1 MVDLKVRRVG
11 TCRVAPKPIQLLYAY
26 FVFASINYTG
36 FMPSRTSPRRAAD
49 LSRVISP
56 PAELGAARPPAPR
69 PSLRSSKASPQDEAT
84 DTGTVKW
91 SQERRLQF
99 IDFRLQW
106 GGRINRRDVTDFFK
120 ISVPQASA
128 DIARYAEVA
137 PGNLEYDTSSRT
149 YVATPAYAPHY
160 ESSGARQYLSQL
172 LALERQILTSD
183 QAFLAFRP
191 PMASVPLPSRTIEPK
206 TLALLLQSIAERAK
220 LRIRYQSIARDE
232 PQERYISP
240 HAFGYDGVRWHVRA
254 YCHLREGF
262 RDFVLGR
269 ILSPG
274 APVASDVDSSQDR
287 EWHTNVDLVLKPDDS
302 LTLKQR
308 EGVEIDYGMKNG
320 KVTVPCRQA
329 MLFYTLR
336 TLNFEPNGTP
346 RKGEKQVVIA
356 NLADI
361 KSLLPKPGQ
370 A

>member
-1 MVDLKVRRVG
+1 
-11 TCRVAPKPIQLLYAY
+11 
-26 FVFASINYTG
+26 
-36 FMPSRTSPRRAAD
+36 MPSRTVPRQATNQARGA
-49 LSRVISP
+49 SQPS
-56 PAELGAARPPAPR
+56 ELGRAPTTVPR
-69 PSLRSSKASPQDEAT
+69 TTRASTGKASPREEDA
-84 DTGTVKW
+84 DAGPVKW

-99 IDFRLQW
+99 IDFRLRW

-128 DIARYAEVA
+128 DIARYAELA
-137 PGNLEYDTSSRT
+137 PGNLVYDTSSRT
-149 YVATPAYAPHY
+149 YVTTSDFAPCF

-191 PMASVPLPSRTIEPK
+191 PIASVPLPNRTVESH
-206 TLALLLQSIAERAK
+206 TLALVLQAIAERAK

-232 PQERYISP
+232 PQERFISP

-254 YCHLREGF
+254 FCHLREGF

-274 APVASDVDSSQDR
+274 APVASGVDPSEDR
-287 EWHTNVDLVLKPDDS
+287 EWHTNVDLILKPDDS
-302 LTLKQR
+302 LSPKQR

-320 KVTVPCRQA
+320 KVAVPCRQA
-329 MLFYTLR
+329 MLFYTFR

-361 KSLLPKPGQ
+361 KPLLPKPGQ

>member
-1 MVDLKVRRVG
+1 MSSK
-11 TCRVAPKPIQLLYAY
+11 T
-26 FVFASINYTG
+26 F
-36 FMPSRTSPRRAAD
+36 PRRRGEPA
-49 LSRVISP
+49 RVISP
-56 PAELGAARPPAPR
+56 TSELGDVPPSAPR
-69 PSLRSSKASPQDEAT
+69 SSSASSKASFQNKAT
-84 DTGTVKW
+84 DTGPVKW

-106 GGRINRRDVTDFFK
+106 GGRINRRDVMDFFK

-149 YVATPAYAPHY
+149 YVATPGFAAHY

-183 QAFLAFRP
+183 QVFLAFRP
-191 PMASVPLPSRTIEPK
+191 PMASVPLPSRAVEPT
-206 TLALLLQSIAERAK
+206 TLALLLQVIAEGAK
-220 LRIRYQSIARDE
+220 LRIRYRSIARDE

-269 ILSPG
+269 ILSPE
-274 APVASDVDSSQDR
+274 APVASEVDSSQDR
-287 EWHTNVDLVLKPDDS
+287 EWHTTVNLVLKPDDS
-302 LTLKQR
+302 LTPKQR

-320 KVTVPCRQA
+320 KVTVLCREA

-336 TLNFEPNGTP
+336 TLNFDYDGNP
-346 RKGEKQVVIA
+346 RKGERQLVIE
-356 NLADI
+356 NLEQL
-361 KSLLPKPGQ
+361 KPLPRPGQ

>member
-1 MVDLKVRRVG
+1 
-11 TCRVAPKPIQLLYAY
+11 
-26 FVFASINYTG
+26 
-36 FMPSRTSPRRAAD
+36 MPSRTSPHRTVDQDQA
-49 LSRVISP
+49 
-56 PAELGAARPPAPR
+56 
-69 PSLRSSKASPQDEAT
+69 ASPLAEPNAASASASRPTARSGKALPRDEDT
-84 DTGTVKW
+84 DSGQVKW

-128 DIARYAEVA
+128 DIARYAELA
-137 PGNLEYDTSSRT
+137 PGNLQYDTSSRT
-149 YVATPAYAPHY
+149 YVATPAFIPHY
-160 ESSGARQYLSQL
+160 EASGARQYLSQL
-172 LALERQILTSD
+172 LAVERQILTSE

-191 PMASVPLPSRTIEPK
+191 PMASVPLPNRTVEPK
-206 TLALLLQSIAERAK
+206 TLALLLQAIAERAK
-220 LRIRYQSIARDE
+220 LRIKYQSIAREE
-232 PQERYISP
+232 PQERFISP

-254 YCHLREGF
+254 YCYLREGF

-269 ILSPG
+269 IMSPG
-274 APVASDVDSSQDR
+274 SPAASEVDSSNDR
-287 EWHTNVDLVLKPDDS
+287 EWHTSVDLILKPDDS
-302 LTLKQR
+302 LSPKQR
-308 EGVEIDYGMKNG
+308 QGVEVDYGMKNG

-336 TLNFEPNGTP
+336 TLNFEPSGLP

-356 NLADI
+356 NLAEI

>member
-1 MVDLKVRRVG
+1 
-11 TCRVAPKPIQLLYAY
+11 
-26 FVFASINYTG
+26 
-36 FMPSRTSPRRAAD
+36 MPSRPHPRRTPD
-49 LSRVISP
+49 PTRVISP
-56 PAELGAARPPAPR
+56 PSEPGAALPSAPR
-69 PSLRSSKASPQDEAT
+69 PASRSSNASPQDEAV
-84 DTGTVKW
+84 DTGPVKW

-128 DIARYAEVA
+128 DIARYTEVA
-137 PGNLEYDTSSRT
+137 PGNLEYDASSRT
-149 YVATPAYAPHY
+149 YVATPAFAPHY

-172 LALERQILTSD
+172 LGLERQILTSD
-183 QAFLAFRP
+183 QALLAFRP
-191 PMASVPLPSRTIEPK
+191 PMASVPLPSRTVEPK

-232 PQERYISP
+232 PQARYISP

-269 ILSPG
+269 ILQPS
-274 APVASDVDSSQDR
+274 APVASDVDPSQDH
-287 EWHTNVDLVLKPDDS
+287 EWHTYVDLILKPDDS

-320 KVTVPCRQA
+320 RVTVPCRQA

-336 TLNFEPNGTP
+336 ALNFEPNGSP

-356 NLADI
+356 NLAEI

>member
-1 MVDLKVRRVG
+1 MVGRNFRSG
-11 TCRVAPKPIQLLYAY
+11 PKSVHLLCVY
-26 FVFASINYTG
+26 FLFTSTNYTDY
-36 FMPSRTSPRRAAD
+36 MRRRTPPSQAAD
-49 LSRVISP
+49 STRLVSP
-56 PAELGAARPPAPR
+56 PSEPGAALPSAPR
-69 PSLRSSKASPQDEAT
+69 PALPSSNDSPQDRAV
-84 DTGTVKW
+84 DTSPVKW

-106 GGRINRRDVTDFFK
+106 DGRINRRDVMDFFK

-128 DIARYAEVA
+128 DIARYAEIA
-137 PGNLEYDTSSRT
+137 PGNLEYDTRSRT

-160 ESSGARQYLSQL
+160 ESSGARQYLSHL

-191 PMASVPLPSRTIEPK
+191 PMASVPLPSRTVEPK
-206 TLALLLQSIAERAK
+206 TLALLLQSIAERAR

-269 ILSPG
+269 ILLPG

-302 LTLKQR
+302 LTIKQR

-336 TLNFEPNGTP
+336 MLNFEPNGTP

-361 KSLLPKPGQ
+361 KSFLPKPGQ

>member
-1 MVDLKVRRVG
+1 MR
-11 TCRVAPKPIQLLYAY
+11 
-26 FVFASINYTG
+26 
-36 FMPSRTSPRRAAD
+36 SRTSPRRAAD
-49 LSRVISP
+49 RARADGTPSEPSAASTSASESAAHPHRTPSR
-56 PAELGAARPPAPR
+56 
-69 PSLRSSKASPQDEAT
+69 DENA
-84 DTGTVKW
+84 DAGPVKW

-128 DIARYAEVA
+128 DISRYAELA
-137 PGNLEYDTSSRT
+137 PGNLKYDTSSRT
-149 YVATPAYAPHY
+149 YVATSAFDPHY

-191 PMASVPLPSRTIEPK
+191 PMASVPLPTRTVEPK
-206 TLALLLQSIAERAK
+206 ILALVLKAIAERAK

-232 PQERYISP
+232 PQERFFSP

-254 YCHLREGF
+254 FCHLREGF
-262 RDFVLGR
+262 RDFGLGR
-269 ILSPG
+269 IQSPG
-274 APVASDVDSSQDR
+274 EPAASEVDSSQDR
-287 EWHTNVDLVLKPDDS
+287 DWHTNVDLILKPDDS
-302 LTLKQR
+302 LSPKQR

-320 KVTVPCRQA
+320 RVTVPCRQA

>member
-1 MVDLKVRRVG
+1 
-11 TCRVAPKPIQLLYAY
+11 
-26 FVFASINYTG
+26 
-36 FMPSRTSPRRAAD
+36 MPNRTSPHRTLAQDQA
-49 LSRVISP
+49 
-56 PAELGAARPPAPR
+56 
-69 PSLRSSKASPQDEAT
+69 ASPQAKPNAASASASRPAARSGKALPRDEDT
-84 DTGTVKW
+84 DSGQVKW

-128 DIARYAEVA
+128 DIARYAELA
-137 PGNLEYDTSSRT
+137 PGNLQYDTSSRT
-149 YVATPAYAPHY
+149 YVATPAFDRHY

-172 LALERQILTSD
+172 LALERKILTSD

-191 PMASVPLPSRTIEPK
+191 TMASVPLPNRTVEPK
-206 TLALLLQSIAERAK
+206 TLALVLQAIAEQAK

-232 PQERYISP
+232 PQERFISP
-240 HAFGYDGVRWHVRA
+240 HALGYDGVRWHVRA
-254 YCHLREGF
+254 YCHLRGGF

-269 ILSPG
+269 ILSP
-274 APVASDVDSSQDR
+274 AALAESEVDSSHDN
-287 EWHTNVDLVLKPDDS
+287 EWHTNVDLILKPDDS
-302 LTLKQR
+302 LSPKQR

-336 TLNFEPNGTP
+336 TLNFEPSGLP

-356 NLADI
+356 NLAEI
-361 KSLLPKPGQ
+361 KFLLPKPGQ

>member
-1 MVDLKVRRVG
+1 
-11 TCRVAPKPIQLLYAY
+11 
-26 FVFASINYTG
+26 
-36 FMPSRTSPRRAAD
+36 MPSRTSRSKTAD
-49 LSRVISP
+49 ATRVISRP
-56 PAELGAARPPAPR
+56 SGLGASAPSASR
-69 PSLRSSKASPQDEAT
+69 LPSRSSKASPQDEVT
-84 DTGTVKW
+84 YTGNVKW

-106 GGRINRRDVTDFFK
+106 GGRINRRDLTDFFK

-149 YVATPAYAPHY
+149 YVATPAYVPRY

-191 PMASVPLPSRTIEPK
+191 PVASVPLPSRTVEPK
-206 TLALLLQSIAERAK
+206 TLALLLESIAERAK

-232 PQERYISP
+232 PQERFISP

-254 YCHLREGF
+254 YCHLRKGF

-269 ILSPG
+269 ILSPSE
-274 APVASDVDSSQDR
+274 PMASDVDSLQDR

-302 LTLKQR
+302 LTPKQR

-320 KVTVPCRQA
+320 TVTVPCRQA

-336 TLNFEPNGTP
+336 TLNFEANGAP
-346 RKGEKQVVIA
+346 GKGPKQVVIA
-356 NLADI
+356 NLDEI
-361 KSLLPKPGQ
+361 KPLLPKPGQ

>member
-1 MVDLKVRRVG
+1 
-11 TCRVAPKPIQLLYAY
+11 
-26 FVFASINYTG
+26 
-36 FMPSRTSPRRAAD
+36 MPSRTSSPRRAAD
-49 LSRVISP
+49 QVRVDSP
-56 PAELGAARPPAPR
+56 PSEPGAASTSSSPTATRP
-69 PSLRSSKASPQDEAT
+69 SKASPRDEDA
-84 DTGTVKW
+84 DAGPVKW
-91 SQERRLQF
+91 SQGRRLQF

-137 PGNLEYDTSSRT
+137 PGNLDYDTSSRT
-149 YVATPAYAPHY
+149 YVATSAFAPHY

-172 LALERQILTSD
+172 LALERQILSSD

-191 PMASVPLPSRTIEPK
+191 PVASVPLPNRTVEPN
-206 TLALLLQSIAERAK
+206 TLALLLQAIAERAK
-220 LRIRYQSIARDE
+220 LRIKYQSIARDE
-232 PQERYISP
+232 PQERFISP

-254 YCHLREGF
+254 FCHLREGF
-262 RDFVLGR
+262 RDFILGR

-274 APVASDVDSSQDR
+274 APAVSEIDSSKDR
-287 EWHTNVDLVLKPDDS
+287 EWHTNVDLILKPDDS
-302 LTLKQR
+302 LSPKQR

-336 TLNFEPNGTP
+336 TLHFEPNGAP

-356 NLADI
+356 NLAEI

>member
-1 MVDLKVRRVG
+1 LRSG
-11 TCRVAPKPIQLLYAY
+11 TIPVHLIYEY
-26 FVFASINYTG
+26 FLCASTNYTNC
-36 FMPSRTSPRRAAD
+36 MPNRPRPRRAVNQA
-49 LSRVISP
+49 RAISP
-56 PAELGAARPPAPR
+56 PSEQEVALPSVPR
-69 PSLRSSKASPQDEAT
+69 FVSRSSNASSRDEDA
-84 DTGTVKW
+84 DAGPVKW

-106 GGRINRRDVTDFFK
+106 GGRINRRDVTDFFN

-149 YVATPAYAPHY
+149 YIATPAFAPHY

-191 PMASVPLPSRTIEPK
+191 PMASVPLPSRTVEPK
-206 TLALLLQSIAERAK
+206 TLALLLQAIAERAK
-220 LRIRYQSIARDE
+220 LRIQYQSIARDE
-232 PQERYISP
+232 PLERFISP

-254 YCHLREGF
+254 YCHLRDGF

-269 ILSPG
+269 ILSTGTP
-274 APVASDVDSSQDR
+274 AASDVDSSHDR
-287 EWHTNVDLVLKPDDS
+287 EWHTNVDLVLKPDNS

-320 KVTVPCRQA
+320 KVIVPCRQA
-329 MLFYTLR
+329 MLFYALR

>member
-1 MVDLKVRRVG
+1 
-11 TCRVAPKPIQLLYAY
+11 
-26 FVFASINYTG
+26 
-36 FMPSRTSPRRAAD
+36 MPSRNPPRRAAD
-49 LSRVISP
+49 QDRVDSPLS
-56 PAELGAARPPAPR
+56 EQGAASTSASRSAA
-69 PSLRSSKASPQDEAT
+69 RSSKASPRDKDA
-84 DTGTVKW
+84 DAGPVKW

-106 GGRINRRDVTDFFK
+106 GGQINRRDLTEFFK

-128 DIARYAEVA
+128 DIARYAELV
-137 PGNLEYDTSSRT
+137 PGNIEYDTSSRI
-149 YVATPAYAPHY
+149 YVATSAFAPRY

-183 QAFLAFRP
+183 QVFLAFRP
-191 PMASVPLPSRTIEPK
+191 PMASVPLPNRTVEPK
-206 TLALLLQSIAERAK
+206 TLALLLQAIAKRAK

-232 PQERYISP
+232 AQERFISP

-269 ILSPG
+269 IQSPG
-274 APVASDVDSSQDR
+274 APVASEVDSSQDH
-287 EWHTNVDLVLKPDDS
+287 EWHTNVDLVLRPDDS
-302 LTLKQR
+302 LSPKQH
-308 EGVEIDYGMKNG
+308 EGVEIDYGMRNG

-356 NLADI
+356 NLSEI

>member
-1 MVDLKVRRVG
+1 
-11 TCRVAPKPIQLLYAY
+11 
-26 FVFASINYTG
+26 
-36 FMPSRTSPRRAAD
+36 MPSRNSPRRAIAQERIHSQPPEPVAASTSS
-49 LSRVISP
+49 SRS
-56 PAELGAARPPAPR
+56 AARSGR
-69 PSLRSSKASPQDEAT
+69 ASPLDEDA
-84 DTGTVKW
+84 DAGPVKW

-128 DIARYAEVA
+128 DISRYAELA
-137 PGNLEYDTSSRT
+137 PGNLAYDTSSRT
-149 YVATPAYAPHY
+149 YVAAPAFAPHF

-191 PMASVPLPSRTIEPK
+191 PMASVPLPNRAVEPK
-206 TLALLLQSIAERAK
+206 TLALVLRAIAERAK
-220 LRIRYQSIARDE
+220 LQIRYQSIARDE
-232 PQERYISP
+232 PQERFISP

-254 YCHLREGF
+254 FCHLRDGF

-269 ILSPG
+269 ILYPG
-274 APVASDVDSSQDR
+274 APAASEVDSSQDR
-287 EWHTNVDLVLKPDDS
+287 EWHTNVDLILKPSDS
-302 LTLKQR
+302 LSPKQR
-308 EGVEIDYGMKNG
+308 EGVEIDYGMVNG

-336 TLNFEPNGTP
+336 TLNFESNGTP

-356 NLADI
+356 NLAEI